1 MDIKLT
7 NGKKTI
13 TRTKEQY
20 EANINQFIK
29 RGFTPLDKIKKE
41 IKKTTLKEV
50 TDKVIQFKA
59 KKKQGKKN
67 ETIKTIL
74 EDGKR

>member
-20 EANINQFIK
+20 DANINHFTN
-29 RGFTPLDKIKKE
+29 RGFTPLDKVKKE
-41 IKKTTLKEV
+41 
-50 TDKVIQFKA
+50 
-59 KKKQGKKN
+59 
-67 ETIKTIL
+67 
-74 EDGKR
+74 

>member
-13 TRTKEQY
+13 TRSKVQY
-20 EANINQFIK
+20 EANINHFTK
-29 RGFTPLDKIKKE
+29 RGFTPLDKVKKE

-50 TDKVIQFKA
+50 TDKVVQFKP
-59 KKKQGKKN
+59 KKKKTRKK
-67 ETIKTIL
+67 K
-74 EDGKR
+74 

>member
-7 NGKKTI
+7 NGKKVI
-13 TRTKEQY
+13 TRSKEQY
-20 EANINQFIK
+20 EANINHFTN

-59 KKKQGKKN
+59 KKKKTRKK
-67 ETIKTIL
+67 K
-74 EDGKR
+74 

>member
-13 TRTKEQY
+13 TRSKEQY
-20 EANINQFIK
+20 ESNISHFTK
-29 RGFTPLDKIKKE
+29 RGFAPLDKIKKE

-50 TDKVIQFKA
+50 TDKVVQLKP
-59 KKKQGKKN
+59 KKKKGKK
-67 ETIKTIL
+67 
-74 EDGKR
+74 